1 MNRRITFGR
10 YVAGNSVIHRL
21 DPRTK
26 ILIVVGLLISLF
38 FVYGYAGYA
47 VMSLLVIIS
56 CITAGVSVRI
66 LLGGMKPV
74 VFLVVLTFFLHLF
87 MTEGQSIFEIGF
99 LHATYE
105 GLHKGLQM
113 SWRLVLLVAVS
124 SVLVLTTSAIQL
136 TDGLESLLG
145 VGKRFGLPSHELAM
159 MMTIALRF
167 VPTLLDETDRIIKSQ
182 MARGVDFQKGR
193 LFGRLKNL
201 IPIVVPLF
209 LGAFRHADDLAIAM
223 EARCYRGGVGRT
235 RMNVLEMKGIDYLVM
250 FGVLL
255 VIVLVVVML

>member
-1 MNRRITFGR
+1 
-10 YVAGNSVIHRL
+10 
-21 DPRTK
+21 
-26 ILIVVGLLISLF
+26 
-38 FVYGYAGYA
+38 
-47 VMSLLVIIS
+47 
-56 CITAGVSVRI
+56 
-66 LLGGMKPV
+66 
-74 VFLVVLTFFLHLF
+74 